1 MIQKQIKTHKLY
13 LRARCGKMTSKNL
26 TKQELNRYSRHLIL
40 PEVGIKGQEKIKQ
53 GKILI
58 IGAGGLGSP
67 AALYLAAAGVGTI
80 GIVDFD
86 KVEENNL
93 QRQII
98 HSTKNIGTLKTESAK
113 NTVKELNPN
122 IIINLH
128 NVKLDS
134 KNALEI
140 MKDYDVVIDGSDN
153 FLTRYLVNDACVLLK
168 KPNVYGSIF
177 RFEGHASV
185 FNYDGGPCYRC
196 LFPNPPPR
204 NAVPNCAEAGVL
216 GILPGVI
223 GTIQA
228 TEALKIIL
236 DKGDVLSGR
245 FLVYDALAMA
255 FKELKLGK
263 NKNCPIC
270 GESPRIKELI
280 DYEEFCNMKEEEEK
294 SLEEDEIGVKQL
306 KEMIDTNEDF
316 ILVDVREEYEWDI
329 CKIKGAKLIPLSQ
342 IMNGNIDILETVEK
356 DKNIV
361 LYCHVGARSA
371 EALNI
376 LRSKGFKNLKNL
388 VGGIDA
394 WANEIDQEIST
405 Y

>member
-1 MIQKQIKTHKLY
+1 MINNK
-13 LRARCGKMTSKNL
+13 L
-26 TKQELNRYSRHLIL
+26 TKQELSRYSRHLVL
-40 PEVGIKGQEKIKQ
+40 PEVRIKGQEKIKQ
-53 GKILI
+53 SKVLI
-58 IGAGGLGSP
+58 VGAGGLGSP
-67 AALYLAAAGVGTI
+67 VALYLAAAGIGTI

-98 HSTKNIGTLKTESAK
+98 HSTKDLGTKKTESAK
-113 NTVKELNPN
+113 NSINNLNPN
-122 IIINLH
+122 VKVNLH

-140 MKDYDVVIDGSDN
+140 IKKYDVVIDGSDN
-153 FLTRYLVNDACVLLK
+153 FPTRYLVNDACVLLN
-168 KPNVYGSIF
+168 KPDVYGSIF
-177 RFEGHASV
+177 KFEGHVSV
-185 FNYDGGPCYRC
+185 FNFDNGPCYRC
-196 LFPNPPPR
+196 LFPNPPPKGTI
-204 NAVPNCAEAGVL
+204 PNCAEAGVL
-216 GILPGVI
+216 GVLPGII

-236 DKGDVLSGR
+236 SKGEVLSGR
-245 FLVYDALAMA
+245 FLVYDALNMA
-255 FKELKLGK
+255 FRELKLGK

-280 DYEEFCNMKEEEEK
+280 DYEQFCQMKEEEEK
-294 SLEEDEIGVKQL
+294 SLEEDEINVQQMK
-306 KEMIDTNEDF
+306 KMIDNHEDF
-316 ILVDVREEYEWDI
+316 LLIDVREEPEWDI

-342 IMNGNIDILETVEK
+342 IMNRNIDILEDIEK

-361 LYCHVGARSA
+361 LYCHTGARSS
-371 EALNI
+371 EALQI
-376 LRSKGFKNLKNL
+376 LRDEGFKNLKNL

-394 WANEIDQEIST
+394 WANEIDQEVTI